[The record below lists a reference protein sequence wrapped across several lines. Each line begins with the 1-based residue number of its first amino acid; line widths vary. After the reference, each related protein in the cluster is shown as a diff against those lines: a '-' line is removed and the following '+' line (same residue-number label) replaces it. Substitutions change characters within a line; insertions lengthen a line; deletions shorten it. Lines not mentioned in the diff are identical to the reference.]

1 TLNATSA
8 SIKREETIVEH
19 HYRIEEPHENKI
31 ETKEF
36 IRLLLIWKEKIPEI
50 S

>member
-1 TLNATSA
+1 M
-8 SIKREETIVEH
+8 VEH

-36 IRLLLIWKEKIPEI
+36 IKLLLIWKEKIPEI
-50 S
+50 FED